1 MDSKK
6 ADRCIPEQ
14 SYRSLFGKDETEE
27 FVTPQQGDKQKN
39 IRINNDHTMK

>member
-14 SYRSLFGKDETEE
+14 SYRSLFGKDKDETED
-27 FVTPQQGDKQKN
+27 FVTPQQRDKQKTLGS
-39 IRINNDHTMK
+39 TMIIL